1 MPCWVKILYWAIT
14 AICEHIVADKALTCP
29 CIGIRIYEPSCSGVI
44 IAGLEVI
51 EAAFGIVIVASVA
64 EGVLVGQG
72 AGGGQDL
79 AIGVVGIRR
88 LALMPFPP

>member
-1 MPCWVKILYWAIT
+1 MAN
-14 AICEHIVADKALTCP
+14 KALT
-29 CIGIRIYEPSCSGVI
+29 GGSIRISVDKPSCSRVI

-51 EAAFGIVIVASVA
+51 EAAFGIVIVPSVA
-64 EGVLVGQG
+64 KRVFLCQG